1 MGGVA
6 IEEFVTLKPKMYL
19 VLVINFCKYKKGKS
33 VNKMLVAKISRN
45 EYKGVLLNKKC
56 FRHSMNKIQSK
67 NRRTGTYEFNKVS
80 LSGLDEFIMEI
91 DALAFGH

>member
-1 MGGVA
+1 MNIKV
-6 IEEFVTLKPKMYL
+6 
-19 VLVINFCKYKKGKS
+19 FCW
-33 VNKMLVAKISRN
+33 I
-45 EYKGVLLNKKC
+45 
-56 FRHSMNKIQSK
+56 KIQSK